1 MKIFLW
7 RPTWAHFHLELLWQ
21 FTIEDRI
28 WFETLNYPVFDP
40 PKTRSRERQT
50 VKKHFSLEENP
61 LKWWARRVFSFL
73 FSDLQLFFFLRHRS
87 GASEAGIRIL
97 NVLLFG
103 NIWNSIKNSTKY
115 SSSKI
120 IKKITQKFPA
130 DFIFIPGHW
139 INGVRKAV
147 GNRFRIRW
155 NWNLRQTGNSLSLV
169 FASMNYKNVQWS
181 GQFFHSIFWLEVSRD
196 FGQFLRR
203 LRKNLRV
210 KFEGSL
216 KVAGILRSFI
226 AAVWRDPKL
235 VETQKEQRA
244 PRISATFENQQK
256 VSWTSLVIQFLK
268 IGPSSRVGLA
278 ETVQSTHWKK
288 KIPNPRN
295 DSSIFHST
303 SVQEQSNPTKS
314 STTHSK
320 IKCFSQ
326 KTLDSILK
334 KIYSKLACFSEIS
347 AEKKLDSPGWLKGW

>member
-1 MKIFLW
+1 
-7 RPTWAHFHLELLWQ
+7 
-21 FTIEDRI
+21 
-28 WFETLNYPVFDP
+28 
-40 PKTRSRERQT
+40 
-50 VKKHFSLEENP
+50 
-61 LKWWARRVFSFL
+61 
-73 FSDLQLFFFLRHRS
+73 
-87 GASEAGIRIL
+87 
-97 NVLLFG
+97 
-103 NIWNSIKNSTKY
+103 
-115 SSSKI
+115 
-120 IKKITQKFPA
+120 
-130 DFIFIPGHW
+130 
-139 INGVRKAV
+139 
-147 GNRFRIRW
+147 
-155 NWNLRQTGNSLSLV
+155 
-169 FASMNYKNVQWS
+169 MNYKNVQWS

-347 AEKKLDSPGWLKGW
+347 AEKKLDSPG